1 MVTASFCP
9 VDKALNEKRK
19 DAGVTLQLLA
29 RKENHSELYFTFP
42 EDKLERRER
51 SYPNSFSSYV
61 WWCCVCLMGIRNLNC
76 VGNTQ
81 EKYEENKKAV
91 RLKCIIYTCENVIM
105 KPITLQNSQVLI
117 SKKLTSRYKT
127 CFMWEKNV
135 DTKHSE
141 SNKWQESWGRYSRL
155 IETEESR
162 VKIFISDQSRY

>member
-9 VDKALNEKRK
+9 VDKALDEKRK
-19 DAGVTLQLLA
+19 DAGETLQLLA

-81 EKYEENKKAV
+81 EKYEENKKSCQAKV
-91 RLKCIIYTCENVIM
+91 HHIYVWKCYNETYYFAEFPGV
-105 KPITLQNSQVLI
+105 
-117 SKKLTSRYKT
+117 
-127 CFMWEKNV
+127 
-135 DTKHSE
+135 
-141 SNKWQESWGRYSRL
+141 NK
-155 IETEESR
+155 
-162 VKIFISDQSRY
+162 